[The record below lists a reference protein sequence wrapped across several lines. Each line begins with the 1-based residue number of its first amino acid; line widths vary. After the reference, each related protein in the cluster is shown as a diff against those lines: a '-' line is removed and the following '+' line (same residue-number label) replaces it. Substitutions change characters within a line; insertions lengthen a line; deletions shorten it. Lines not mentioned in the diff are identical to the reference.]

1 MSAIGGPTHP
11 IGDPQRIFELIKSC
25 KEEGF
30 QNKEDGKRAAAMAL
44 AAPREVLA
52 VRDHADHSP
61 LNMATV
67 YNCETAFDALM
78 IAGRYLRG
86 ADGGIVMPSVHHK
99 DRNGHTP
106 MHHTVFSLDTTTGKG
121 GKVGVSVEM
130 ARTLV
135 EHGAD
140 VNPVDKWG
148 KTPYQNLT
156 SEEFAKKADPRA
168 INRMKEAL
176 ESMGAK

>member
-1 MSAIGGPTHP
+1 MITSCLTGPSAP
-11 IGDPQRIFELIKSC
+11 
-25 KEEGF
+25 
-30 QNKEDGKRAAAMAL
+30 
-44 AAPREVLA
+44 
-52 VRDHADHSP
+52 
-61 LNMATV
+61 
-67 YNCETAFDALM
+67 
-78 IAGRYLRG
+78 
-86 ADGGIVMPSVHHK
+86 HHK

-121 GKVGVSVEM
+121 GKVGVAVEM

>member
-44 AAPREVLA
+44 A
-52 VRDHADHSP
+52 
-61 LNMATV
+61 
-67 YNCETAFDALM
+67 
-78 IAGRYLRG
+78 
-86 ADGGIVMPSVHHK
+86 
-99 DRNGHTP
+99 
-106 MHHTVFSLDTTTGKG
+106 KG
-121 GKVGVSVEM
+121 GKVGVAVEM

>member
-1 MSAIGGPTHP
+1 MR
-11 IGDPQRIFELIKSC
+11 PQWRSRPLGRS
-25 KEEGF
+25 
-30 QNKEDGKRAAAMAL
+30 
-44 AAPREVLA
+44 
-52 VRDHADHSP
+52 SP
-61 LNMATV
+61 CA
-67 YNCETAFDALM
+67 
-78 IAGRYLRG
+78 
-86 ADGGIVMPSVHHK
+86 
-99 DRNGHTP
+99 
-106 MHHTVFSLDTTTGKG
+106 TTGKG
-121 GKVGVSVEM
+121 GKVGVAVEM